1 MSDKITH
8 GVILDVV
15 EQDAEI
21 TLEAMDYENFA
32 PGKPFRS
39 GSLTFPETANNRAAL
54 NTLFDT
60 DGSNKVRI
68 IEGVTYENDVTTI
81 KGSLVITGQSNE
93 RMTNR
98 LTGFFLAGNALM
110 WLDFGDT
117 KLNELDW
124 SFSNHTLNYAA
135 VIASETTPIGDL
147 IVYDLCDRGKFIDTD
162 NVNLT
167 ERYPAFNIAKMLK
180 VIFSGYDLQT
190 NFINESWFTDIY
202 LLFTQTC
209 GIRNDEDWKETS
221 LIKVGKDAVQTI
233 PLTVTA
239 SPKEFFTTNVL
250 IDFDKDTDQFFDNG
264 SNFNLLTDVYKVPE
278 TGTYRFIFD
287 VSASMALGTL
297 PGDLSGTIK
306 FSIYSDAVKIAEQ
319 TYTILNQ
326 PTNSIS
332 NLIVDSDFIELQ
344 AGEEVKCYAVV
355 YGEYTGTMTDGD
367 LIIST
372 LCTLENK
379 VSRYYGHGSTVQT
392 SALMPDLKVNDF
404 LKMVFQHFAIVP
416 QYSYET
422 NIVRL
427 NVWQRQQTSFDITPY
442 IDTSTGTT
450 DFSEAFDFELLF
462 RVDSADRWAQE
473 YYTLNPD
480 NTGKYEAS
488 NGNKNK
494 EVYTSAF
501 SNTVL
506 QVCFRLDADKVAIPV
521 LWGELPE
528 STVPYPHDAVSE
540 WKTTF
545 NYRLLKYLGVDSVNT
560 YKFGYHVAGD
570 GRTIT
575 DENFALFTPF
585 SGLEFCNNGS
595 TTGLYER
602 LHKAFIARLNNG
614 TTLTINGRLPL
625 TYLNNL
631 INNDA
636 DTNLTTPVY
645 IGLNPFVGRYTVRS
659 ITNNGI
665 QDQLVLIL
673 NDE

>member
-1 MSDKITH
+1 
-8 GVILDVV
+8 
-15 EQDAEI
+15 
-21 TLEAMDYENFA
+21 
-32 PGKPFRS
+32 
-39 GSLTFPETANNRAAL
+39 
-54 NTLFDT
+54 
-60 DGSNKVRI
+60 
-68 IEGVTYENDVTTI
+68 
-81 KGSLVITGQSNE
+81 
-93 RMTNR
+93 MTNR

-202 LLFTQTC
+202 LLFTQTRE
-209 GIRNDEDWKETS
+209 IRNDDDWKES
-221 LIKVGKDAVQTI
+221 ALISGSGNLDVTDNTI
-233 PLTVTA
+233 YMYGPTV
-239 SPKEFFTTNVL
+239 
-250 IDFDKDTDQFFDNG
+250 DWDRTDDYFNATFIGDDEFDNG
-264 SNFNLLTDVYKVPE
+264 SNWDDTNKWYLVPE
-278 TGTYRFIFD
+278 TGTYRFKLTIDGDAYLRTEISAVPTGQIVYAQFT
-287 VSASMALGTL
+287 VSMRINDITVLARVFV
-297 PGDLSGTIK
+297 D
-306 FSIYSDAVKIAEQ
+306 
-319 TYTILNQ
+319 
-326 PTNSIS
+326 
-332 NLIVDSDFIELQ
+332 DSDGSEHGEMIFNNYVIDSDCYELT
-344 AGEEVKCYAVV
+344 AGDKISIHTYYKVRIHPANQSV
-355 YGEYTGTMTDGD
+355 YWLYTSDINFKLTNQVT
-367 LIIST
+367 
-372 LCTLENK
+372 
-379 VSRYYGHGSTVQT
+379 RYYGHGSTVQT

-528 STVPYPHDAVSE
+528 STVPYPHDSVAE

-585 SGLEFCNNGS
+585 SGLEFCNNGA
-595 TTGLYER
+595 TIGLYER

-625 TYLNNL
+625 TYLNDL

>member
-39 GSLTFPETANNRAAL
+39 GSLTFPETSNNRAAL

-68 IEGVTYENDVTTI
+68 IEGATYENDVTTI

-98 LTGFFLAGNALM
+98 LTGFFLAGNALL

-167 ERYPAFNIAKMLK
+167 ERYPAFNLAKMLK
-180 VIFSGYDLQT
+180 VIFSGYDLKT

-202 LLFTQTC
+202 LLFTQTNEV
-209 GIRNDEDWKETS
+209 RNTPEWKES
-221 LIKVGKDAVQTI
+221 ALINIGRA
-233 PLTVTA
+233 
-239 SPKEFFTTNVL
+239 
-250 IDFDKDTDQFFDNG
+250 TDQLDFTIFESPNEFELEDTIIEFDIETGETHFDNG
-264 SNFNLLTDVYKVPE
+264 GNFAANTYTVPE
-278 TGTYRFIFD
+278 LGTYRFVF
-287 VSASMALGTL
+287 SGALSVQVDPLAGDITGTVTV
-297 PGDLSGTIK
+297 TIYADS
-306 FSIYSDAVKIAEQ
+306 SIVAQQVFTLE
-319 TYTILNQ
+319 NQ
-326 PTNSIS
+326 ITN
-332 NLIVDSDFIELQ
+332 NFTDIVIDTDFIELAQ
-344 AGEEVKCYAVV
+344 GVEVNCHIEAAGTYA
-355 YGEYTGTMTDGD
+355 ETMDSGY
-367 LIIST
+367 ISIPNS
-372 LCTLENK
+372 CVFSNK
-379 VSRYYGHGSTVQT
+379 VTRYYGHGSTVQT

-427 NVWQRQQTSFDITPY
+427 NVWQRQQTGFDITPY
-442 IDTSTGTT
+442 IDPSTGST

-462 RVDSADRWAQE
+462 RTDSADRWAQE

-625 TYLNNL
+625 TYLNDL